1 MSDRSLSAF
10 ALHTGLLRKCEMTKN
25 LLRLIDRLESE
36 HVEVLDAVAKVRAAV
51 RLQEDVALKAALAAG
66 EEALGTALTKHSEV
80 EDEELFPRIAAMLG
94 EGMVSLFVEEHVRIR
109 ALRDQVYESMG
120 HGRADFVGCA
130 ELCDLLA
137 DHMTREDQMLFPS
150 ARGVLDD

>member
-1 MSDRSLSAF
+1 
-10 ALHTGLLRKCEMTKN
+10 MTNN

-36 HVEVLDAVAKVRAAV
+36 HVEVLQAVAMLRPAIEM
-51 RLQEDVALKAALAAG
+51 RDDVALTGALAAG
-66 EEALGTALTKHSEV
+66 EEVLGKALTIHSEV
-80 EDEELFPRIAAMLG
+80 EDEDLFPRIAAMIG

-109 ALRDQVYESMG
+109 ALRDQVYERI
-120 HGRADFVGCA
+120 GRGGADFEGCA

-137 DHMTREDQMLFPS
+137 DHMEREDKVLFPA